1 MHYEKT
7 GEPMDRELE
16 KKLIEKV
23 EQSGFSLESLQE
35 LSEFYKR
42 NIPEE
47 GIPWLVRKF
56 AGDSEDVEKIAHCCL
71 ELGSEMEREGN
82 YERAVLF
89 YAYGLSV
96 QPRTEDFRYFLN
108 NNIGYSLVVLGRY
121 GEARP
126 YCEEAIRL
134 NPNRY
139 NAHKNLGLSLQ
150 GLGRY
155 AEAAGNFM
163 RAVGICHNIDK
174 RAYNHLE
181 ELIARHPELTGEIE
195 GIREFLDRYQPG
207 RQDRV
212 LH

>member
-1 MHYEKT
+1 
-7 GEPMDRELE
+7 MDRELE
-16 KKLIEKV
+16 RKLIEQV
-23 EQSGFSLESLQE
+23 EESGFSQESVQE
-35 LSEFYKR
+35 LSDFYKR

-47 GIPWLVRKF
+47 GIPWLVRRF
-56 AGDSEDVEKIAHCCL
+56 AGDSEDVEKVVYCCL
-71 ELGSEMEREGN
+71 GVGSEMEREGN

-96 QPRTEDFRYFLN
+96 QPRTEDFIYFLN

-126 YCEEAIRL
+126 YCEAAIRI
-134 NPNRY
+134 NPNRF
-139 NAHKNLGLSLQ
+139 NAYKNLGLSLQ

-155 AEAAGNFM
+155 PEAAKNLM
-163 RAVGICHNIDK
+163 NAIRIWHDMDQ

-181 ELIARHPELTGEIE
+181 ELLAHHPELTDEID
-195 GIREFLDRYQPG
+195 GIQEFLVRYRPS

>member
-1 MHYEKT
+1 MREC

-16 KKLIEKV
+16 KKLIEQV
-23 EQSGFSLESLQE
+23 EQSGFSQESLHE

-71 ELGSEMEREGN
+71 GLGSEMEREGN

-108 NNIGYSLVVLGRY
+108 NNIGYSLVALGRY

-134 NPNRY
+134 NPSRTMPTRTS
-139 NAHKNLGLSLQ
+139 ASRCRGWGGTRKRPETSC
-150 GLGRY
+150 GR
-155 AEAAGNFM
+155 
-163 RAVGICHNIDK
+163 
-174 RAYNHLE
+174 
-181 ELIARHPELTGEIE
+181 
-195 GIREFLDRYQPG
+195 
-207 RQDRV
+207 
-212 LH
+212 

>member
-1 MHYEKT
+1 
-7 GEPMDRELE
+7 MDRELE
-16 KKLIEKV
+16 KKLIEQM
-23 EQSGFSLESLQE
+23 EQSRFSEASVLEL
-35 LSEFYKR
+35 LDFYKR

-47 GIPWLVRKF
+47 RIPWLIRRFVRE
-56 AGDSEDVEKIAHCCL
+56 SEDVEKIAHCCL
-71 ELGSEMEREGN
+71 GLGSEMEQDGN
-82 YERAVLF
+82 YGRAVLF

-108 NNIGYSLVVLGRY
+108 NNIGYSLAVLGRY

-126 YCEEAIRL
+126 YCEAAIRV
-134 NPNRY
+134 NPYRY

-150 GLGRY
+150 GLGQY
-155 AEAAGNFM
+155 AEAAGSFM
-163 RAVGICHNIDK
+163 NAVRICHDIDQ

-181 ELIARHPELTGEIE
+181 ELLARHPELTDEID
-195 GIREFLDRYQPG
+195 GIQEFLVRYRPG